1 MLGLVQEL
9 LPPIADIN
17 SRLSHQVAPGS
28 DENGQANVD
37 GGSTTM
43 QHYAVVESDHP
54 YKPAAVSNFKVVFC
68 KVKNK
73 KITGSGWV
81 GPGLTRNLF
90 FGNLPKIAVN
100 QY

>member
-54 YKPAAVSNFKVVFC
+54 YKPAAVSNFKVILMYSLCGLFTYC
-68 KVKNK
+68 L
-73 KITGSGWV
+73 ITFYIQCAIS
-81 GPGLTRNLF
+81 RNGF
-90 FGNLPKIAVN
+90 IDSS
-100 QY
+100 